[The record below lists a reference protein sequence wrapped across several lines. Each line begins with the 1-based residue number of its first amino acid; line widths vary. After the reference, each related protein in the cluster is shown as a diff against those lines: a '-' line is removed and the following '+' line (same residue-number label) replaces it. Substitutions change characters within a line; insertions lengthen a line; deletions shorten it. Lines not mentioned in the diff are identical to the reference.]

1 MSTLKKSL
9 LFSLAIL
16 PIAIVAVIFTC
27 LYQFEM
33 YPPEILEEAVAQVGS
48 MAIVW
53 IITVIQNVGLIMFCC
68 FFGYILAEKLG
79 LWKPIKFEKRS
90 LTVTLVLSFI
100 AGIIFSLD
108 PWTFGNL
115 IDGIKESTAAGMTV
129 YGIIASILYGGI
141 IEEILM
147 RLFVMSLIAFLISK
161 IFYKKCEE
169 IPAKVFVIANI
180 AAALLFA
187 AGHLPAT
194 LVTFGELSPMLLF
207 RCFLFNGG
215 FGMLFGWLYRKHGLH
230 YAMIS
235 HATVHIVSK
244 IIWFI
249 FI

>member
-9 LFSLAIL
+9 IFSLAVL
-16 PIAIVAVIFTC
+16 PIAIVAIIFVC

-48 MAIVW
+48 IAIVW
-53 IITVIQNVGLIMFCC
+53 IITVVQNVGLIMFCC
-68 FFGYILAEKLG
+68 FFGYILAENLG
-79 LWKPIKFEKRS
+79 LWKPIKFEKRG
-90 LTVTLVLSFI
+90 LAVTLILSVI

-108 PWTFGNL
+108 YWTFGNL
-115 IDGIKESTAAGMTV
+115 IDGIKESTAAGMTLH
-129 YGIIASILYGGI
+129 GIIASILYGGI
-141 IEEILM
+141 IEEILL
-147 RLFVMSLIAFLISK
+147 RLFVMSLIAFLIAK
-161 IFYKKCEE
+161 IFYKNCEQ
-169 IPAKVFVIANI
+169 IPAKVFVIANV

-194 LVTFGELSPMLLF
+194 IVTFGELSPMLLF
-207 RCFLFNGG
+207 RCFLLNGG
-215 FGMLFGWLYRKHGLH
+215 FGILFGWLYRKQGLH
-230 YAMIS
+230 YAMLS

>member
-16 PIAIVAVIFTC
+16 PIAIVAIIFTC

-53 IITVIQNVGLIMFCC
+53 IITVVQNVGLIMFCC

-79 LWKPIKFEKRS
+79 LWKPIKFDKRS
-90 LTVTLVLSFI
+90 LTVTLILSII

-141 IEEILM
+141 IEEILL

-161 IFYKKCEE
+161 IFYKKREE

-180 AAALLFA
+180 VAALLFA

-194 LVTFGELSPMLLF
+194 FVTFGELSPMLLF

>member
-16 PIAIVAVIFTC
+16 PIAIVAIIFTC

-90 LTVTLVLSFI
+90 LTVTLILSVI

-161 IFYKKCEE
+161 IFYKNCEE

-180 AAALLFA
+180 VAALLFA
-187 AGHLPAT
+187 ASHLPAT

>member
-9 LFSLAIL
+9 IFSLAVL
-16 PIAIVAVIFTC
+16 PIAIVAIVFVC

-53 IITVIQNVGLIMFCC
+53 IITVVQNVGLIMFCC

-79 LWKPIKFEKRS
+79 LWKPIKFDKRD
-90 LTVTLVLSFI
+90 LTVTLILSVI

-108 PWTFGNL
+108 YWTFGNL
-115 IDGIKESTAAGMTV
+115 IDGIKESTAAGMTLN
-129 YGIIASILYGGI
+129 GIIASILYGGI

-169 IPAKVFVIANI
+169 IPSKVFVIANI
-180 AAALLFA
+180 VAALLFA
-187 AGHLPAT
+187 AVHLPAT

-207 RCFLFNGG
+207 RCFLLNGG
-215 FGMLFGWLYRKHGLH
+215 FGILFGWLYCKQGLH
-230 YAMIS
+230 YAMLS

-249 FI
+249 FV

>member
-16 PIAIVAVIFTC
+16 PIAIVAIVFTC

-53 IITVIQNVGLIMFCC
+53 IITVVQNVGLIMFCC

-90 LTVTLVLSFI
+90 LTVTLILSVI

-180 AAALLFA
+180 VAALLFA

>member
-16 PIAIVAVIFTC
+16 PIAIVAIIFTC

-90 LTVTLVLSFI
+90 LTVTLILSVI

-147 RLFVMSLIAFLISK
+147 RLFVMSMIAFLISK

-180 AAALLFA
+180 VAALLFA

>member
-141 IEEILM
+141 IEEILI
-147 RLFVMSLIAFLISK
+147 RLFVMSMIAFLISK

>member
-1 MSTLKKSL
+1 MSAIKKPL
-9 LFSLAIL
+9 IFSLAVL
-16 PIAIVAVIFTC
+16 PIAIVAIIFTC

-48 MAIVW
+48 MALVW
-53 IITVIQNVGLIMFCC
+53 IITVVQNVGLIMFCC

-79 LWKPIKFEKRS
+79 LWKPIIFEKRA
-90 LTVTLVLSFI
+90 LTVTFLLSALV
-100 AGIIFSLD
+100 GIILSLD

-115 IDGIKESTAAGMTV
+115 IDGIKESTAAGMTI

-161 IFYKKCEE
+161 IFFKKREDV
-169 IPAKVFVIANI
+169 PAKVFVIANI
-180 AAALLFA
+180 VAALLFA

-230 YAMIS
+230 YAMLS
-235 HATVHIVSK
+235 HMTAHIVSK
-244 IIWFI
+244 IIWFV

>member
-16 PIAIVAVIFTC
+16 PIAIVAIIFTC

-53 IITVIQNVGLIMFCC
+53 IITVVQNVGLIMFCC
-68 FFGYILAEKLG
+68 FFGCILAKKLG
-79 LWKPIKFEKRS
+79 LWKPIKFEKRT
-90 LTVTLVLSFI
+90 LTVTLILSVI

-161 IFYKKCEE
+161 IFYKKSEE

-180 AAALLFA
+180 VAALLFA
-187 AGHLPAT
+187 AGHLPTT

-244 IIWFI
+244 IIWFV

>member
-1 MSTLKKSL
+1 MNKLKKPF
-9 LFSLAIL
+9 LFSLAVL
-16 PIAIVAVIFTC
+16 PVAIVAIVFVC

-53 IITVIQNVGLIMFCC
+53 AITIVQNVGLIMFCC

-79 LWKPIKFEKRS
+79 LWKPIRFEKRG
-90 LTVTLVLSFI
+90 LAVTLILSVI

-108 PWTFGNL
+108 YWTFGNL
-115 IDGIKESTAAGMTV
+115 IDGIKDSTAAGMTP
-129 YGIIASILYGGI
+129 YGIIASILYGGV

-161 IFYKKCEE
+161 IFYKNREE
-169 IPAKVFVIANI
+169 IPAKVFVIANV

-194 LVTFGELSPMLLF
+194 LVTFGELSPILLF
-207 RCFLFNGG
+207 RCFLLNGG
-215 FGMLFGWLYRKHGLH
+215 FGILFGWLYRKYGLH
-230 YAMIS
+230 YAMLS
-235 HATVHIVSK
+235 HATVHVVSK

>member
-1 MSTLKKSL
+1 
-9 LFSLAIL
+9 
-16 PIAIVAVIFTC
+16 
-27 LYQFEM
+27 
-33 YPPEILEEAVAQVGS
+33 
-48 MAIVW
+48 
-53 IITVIQNVGLIMFCC
+53 
-68 FFGYILAEKLG
+68 
-79 LWKPIKFEKRS
+79 
-90 LTVTLVLSFI
+90 LVLSVI

-108 PWTFGNL
+108 PWAFGNL

-161 IFYKKCEE
+161 IFFKKCED

-180 AAALLFA
+180 VAALLFA

-194 LVTFGELSPMLLF
+194 LVTFGELSPVLLF

-230 YAMIS
+230 YAMLS
-235 HATVHIVSK
+235 HMTAHIVSK
-244 IIWFI
+244 IIWFV

>member
-1 MSTLKKSL
+1 MSAIKKSL
-9 LFSLAIL
+9 IFSLAVL
-16 PIAIVAVIFTC
+16 PIAIVAIIFTC

-48 MAIVW
+48 MALVW
-53 IITVIQNVGLIMFCC
+53 IITVVQNVGLIMFCC

-79 LWKPIKFEKRS
+79 LWKPIIFEKRG
-90 LTVTLVLSFI
+90 LAVTFMLSALV
-100 AGIIFSLD
+100 GIVLSLD

-161 IFYKKCEE
+161 IFFKKCED

-180 AAALLFA
+180 VAALLFA

-194 LVTFGELSPMLLF
+194 LVTFGELSPVLLF

-230 YAMIS
+230 YAMLS
-235 HATVHIVSK
+235 HMTAHIVSK
-244 IIWFI
+244 IIWFV